1 MELQQAIT
9 KVEQGGSADGLLQV
23 NLITNFLLGT
33 NILRSNI
40 FMHYECTLGMTRSG
54 LIAYN
59 QIWRNY

>member
-23 NLITNFLLGT
+23 NLNTKFLLGT
-33 NILRSNI
+33 NVLRSNI
-40 FMHYECTLGMTRSG
+40 FMQYECTLGMARSG

-59 QIWRNY
+59 QTWRSY

>member
-40 FMHYECTLGMTRSG
+40 IMQYECTLGMTRSG